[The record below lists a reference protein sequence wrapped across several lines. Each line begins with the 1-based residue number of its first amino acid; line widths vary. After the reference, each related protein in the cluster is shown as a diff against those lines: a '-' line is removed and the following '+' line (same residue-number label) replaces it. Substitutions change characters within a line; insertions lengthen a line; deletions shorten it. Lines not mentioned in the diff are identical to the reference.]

1 MNSHLEKEKN
11 KKKERWE
18 REKEKKTCLY
28 AQNIQQI
35 LLLIN
40 SPSPLNTLSTI
51 YIRPFLLLVVLGT
64 PSTRTPTLTGKQKT
78 NKILTQ
84 TQRKYN
90 LKYLR
95 KS

>member
-1 MNSHLEKEKN
+1 MRKGERKENVPLCSKHSTN
-11 KKKERWE
+11 FTINQFSISLKYIEHNLY
-18 REKEKKTCLY
+18 KTFSFTSS
-28 AQNIQQI
+28 I
-35 LLLIN
+35 
-40 SPSPLNTLSTI
+40 S
-51 YIRPFLLLVVLGT
+51 T